1 MEEIVEQVKE
11 GEMPL
16 DSYTWIH
23 KDAIL
28 TDDEKAKLTDW
39 AQSIMD
45 EMKQT
50 LPADSLIRPKRP
62 EQPKKS

>member
-1 MEEIVEQVKE
+1 
-11 GEMPL
+11 MPL